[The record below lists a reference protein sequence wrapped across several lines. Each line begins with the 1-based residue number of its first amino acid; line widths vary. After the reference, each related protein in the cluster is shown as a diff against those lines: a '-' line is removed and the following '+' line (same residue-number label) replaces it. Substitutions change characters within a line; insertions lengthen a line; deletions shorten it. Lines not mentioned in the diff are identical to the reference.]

1 MSETAIKRNVPPP
14 QPLLSQSMPPRRD
27 EWVKRGGDAVVA
39 GTGLV
44 LLAPLFALVALAVR
58 LDSPGPVLFRQ
69 TRVGRGGRP
78 FTLLKFRTMR
88 WGTPDLST
96 EDMLRRAQS
105 PITRVGAVLR
115 RASLDE
121 LPQLVNVLKGEMSL
135 VGPRPAL
142 PAQTRLNALRDARGV
157 HDLRPGITGWA
168 QVNGRDELSD
178 DEKADRDAYYRR
190 HANILLDLRILARTF
205 LPHVHG
211 RGNK

>member
-1 MSETAIKRNVPPP
+1 MSSTAFKSVAVSSAPAPA
-14 QPLLSQSMPPRRD
+14 L
-27 EWVKRGGDAVVA
+27 RGGGNSVAKRALDASVA
-39 GTGLV
+39 GAGLV
-44 LLAPLFALVALAVR
+44 LLAPIFALVALAVR
-58 LDSPGPVLFRQ
+58 LDSHGPVLFRQ
-69 TRVGRGGRP
+69 KRVGQGGRV

-88 WGTPDLST
+88 WGTPDMATS
-96 EDMLRRAQS
+96 DMQKQAQS
-105 PITRVGAVLR
+105 PITTVGAVLR
-115 RASLDE
+115 RTSLDE

-142 PAQTRLNALRDARGV
+142 PSQTRLNALRDARGV

-178 DEKADRDAYYRR
+178 DEKADRDAFYRC
-190 HANILLDLRILARTF
+190 HAGLMLDLRILARTF